1 MNKVT
6 CMLLLT
12 GTILLSCSGN
22 QSSNKQPEKGTAT
35 KVIQLTKES
44 FLEKV
49 ANYETNPTEW
59 EYLGDKPA
67 IVDFYADWCMPC
79 RMLAPVLEELAKEFE
94 GKIYIYKIDVDK
106 EHELSAVFGIESL
119 PTLLFIPMNDTPQ
132 MTFGGMSKSE
142 LRKVINEVLLK

>member
-1 MNKVT
+1 M
-6 CMLLLT
+6 T
-12 GTILLSCSGN
+12 GTMLLSCSGN
-22 QSSNKQPEKGTAT
+22 QSSKKQSEKETT
-35 KVIQLTKES
+35 TRTIQLTKED
-44 FLEKV
+44 FLKRV
-49 ANYETNPTEW
+49 ANFETNPTEW

-79 RMLAPVLEELAKEFE
+79 RMLSPVLEELAKEFD
-94 GKIYIYKIDVDK
+94 GKIYIHKVDVEK
-106 EHELSAVFGIESL
+106 EQELSAIFGIESL